1 MRRSEDIAARVAVA
15 SDGGACVGCE
25 LCIHYQVTL
34 RSVVGCRHRADN
46 AAFARPEVRS
56 AEVTLGDSVES
67 PSDRTIAAL
76 PLRSTLG
83 AFRDLGRHT
92 ALYGM
97 SAGAVQL
104 LGVIT
109 VPVFSRELSPSS
121 YGLLELTLIAVALSA
136 TVVDCGLIAA
146 VQRSFFDYSSAES
159 DRRRAVVST
168 AFTVTAAVAL
178 LATIAVILTLGPL
191 AKALYGR
198 TERGILLLAALSIV
212 PVAVGQFS
220 RNVLRLYV
228 RPVQYAI
235 SSFLSAGVGAASAL
249 VAVAVFH
256 FGVIGVIGGM
266 LIGYGLSA
274 AYGLSVT
281 GADLRAQPSQLEL
294 KRMLAFGLPLVPS
307 GIALWL
313 VWFIDR
319 VMLAR
324 LASLDDVGQYAIA
337 NRLATILLLA
347 VLAFNLAF
355 GPFILSLHAQDRE
368 LERRVRAQTSLL
380 VVALLAVLG
389 VGLSLFA
396 REIIGLVAP
405 RYGRAHLV
413 VGLLSLSIV
422 IYGVYPV
429 VSTGLSIARRTSSL
443 GVISVAAAGVNVGLN
458 LVLIPAW
465 GLVGAAVS
473 TVGAFAALT
482 CGTAIAAQRIDPVD
496 YPLGRLALV
505 LASAIAAGAAALV
518 STGSEADDLVIKLGC
533 LAGFTAVAGV
543 VVVSSSRSALAFVR
557 RS

>member
-1 MRRSEDIAARVAVA
+1 MEP
-15 SDGGACVGCE
+15 
-25 LCIHYQVTL
+25 L
-34 RSVVGCRHRADN
+34 
-46 AAFARPEVRS
+46 
-56 AEVTLGDSVES
+56 
-67 PSDRTIAAL
+67 SDRTIATL

-83 AFRDLGRHT
+83 AFKDLGRHT
-92 ALYGM
+92 VLYGL

-104 LGVIT
+104 LGIVT

-121 YGLLELTLIAVALSA
+121 YGLLELTLIAVALLA

-146 VQRSFFDYSSAES
+146 VQRSFFDYSAAEPE
-159 DRRRAVVST
+159 RRRAVVST
-168 AFTVTAAVAL
+168 AFAATAAVAL
-178 LATIAVILTLGPL
+178 LATVAVVLALGPL
-191 AKALYGR
+191 ANALYGR

-220 RNVLRLYV
+220 RNVLRLHV

-249 VAVAVFH
+249 VAAVVFH
-256 FGVIGVIGGM
+256 FGATGIIGGM

-274 AYGLSVT
+274 VYGVCAT
-281 GADLRAQPSQLEL
+281 AADLHVQPSRIEL
-294 KRMLAFGLPLVPS
+294 KRMLAFGLPLVPA

-337 NRLATILLLA
+337 NRLATVLLLA

-355 GPFILSLHAQDRE
+355 GPFILALHAQDHE

-389 VGLSLFA
+389 VALSLFA

-405 RYGRAHLV
+405 RYDRAHLV

-429 VSTGLSIARRTSSL
+429 VSTGLSIARRTTFL
-443 GVISVAAAGVNVGLN
+443 GAVSIAAAGVNVGLN

-465 GLVGAAVS
+465 GMVGAAVS
-473 TVGAFAALT
+473 TVGAFAVLT
-482 CGTAIAAQRIDPVD
+482 GGTAIAAQRIDPVD

-505 LASAIAAGAAALV
+505 LVSAVGAGAAAFV
-518 STGSEADDLVIKLGC
+518 STGSEVDDVAIKLGC
-533 LAGFTAVAGV
+533 LLGFTAIAGV
-543 VVVSSSRSALAFVR
+543 VVVSSSGAALAFVR
-557 RS
+557 RG